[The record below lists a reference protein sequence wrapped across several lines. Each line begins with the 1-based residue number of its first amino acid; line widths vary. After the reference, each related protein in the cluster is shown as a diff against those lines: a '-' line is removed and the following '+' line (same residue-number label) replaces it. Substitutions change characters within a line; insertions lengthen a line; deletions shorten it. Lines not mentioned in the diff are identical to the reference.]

1 MNINKELTNKFYESY
16 NPCNCGDCRFFIKN
30 IENNQANIFKYLKS
44 FNINPLKP
52 YELVSIFNEKDRM
65 IEYLD
70 CVYVVFG
77 TIDNAIETTIDGIKI
92 TSCNKERYP
101 LLKTNDEYFL
111 ITFGPVYMN
120 YSYTLNR
127 HLTLDDKIQI
137 IKKAID
143 DVDPMKLLAIDCPK
157 DEYIN
162 EATIIAKKMKN
173 NELTVKCL
181 KEVFKKQFNESITLK
196 ECIAIA
202 SKVNIYLYGT
212 DYFKNIEEN
221 EIFKDKITI
230 NDNEIILKIHDN
242 FIVNYNDYN
251 IYINNKLYSKVK
263 EKEIFD
269 YFYDFLMNDEIIYIQ
284 YESLKLK
291 TKCFKM
297 INKSNYSYKKLKGK
311 NIELIFDNKKLIYSK
326 KINKDEIIKIM
337 FNEPTIEQ
345 SEKIFYSLDKTQR
358 LVVFK
363 NNAKSYSYYIEK
375 LIILDKYEAYFLKK
389 NAYWE
394 PQYVCTS
401 FYENIND
408 LLKDINALI
417 QGWTEK

>member
-52 YELVSIFNEKDRM
+52 YELVSIFNGKDKM

-77 TIDNAIETTIDGIKI
+77 TIDNEIETTIDGIKI

-143 DVDPMKLLAIDCPK
+143 EVDPMKLLAIDCSK
-157 DEYIN
+157 DEYI
-162 EATIIAKKMKN
+162 
-173 NELTVKCL
+173 
-181 KEVFKKQFNESITLK
+181 
-196 ECIAIA
+196 
-202 SKVNIYLYGT
+202 
-212 DYFKNIEEN
+212 
-221 EIFKDKITI
+221 
-230 NDNEIILKIHDN
+230 
-242 FIVNYNDYN
+242 
-251 IYINNKLYSKVK
+251 
-263 EKEIFD
+263 
-269 YFYDFLMNDEIIYIQ
+269 
-284 YESLKLK
+284 
-291 TKCFKM
+291 
-297 INKSNYSYKKLKGK
+297 
-311 NIELIFDNKKLIYSK
+311 
-326 KINKDEIIKIM
+326 
-337 FNEPTIEQ
+337 NEPTIEQ
-345 SEKIFYSLDKTQR
+345 SEKLFYSLDKTQR
-358 LVVFK
+358 LIIFK
-363 NNAKSYSYYIEK
+363 NKAESYSYYIEK

-394 PQYVCTS
+394 PHYVCTS

-408 LLKDINALI
+408 LLKDINTLI

>member
-16 NPCNCGDCRFFIKN
+16 NPCNCVDCRFFIKN

-52 YELVSIFNEKDRM
+52 YELVSILNEKDKM

-143 DVDPMKLLAIDCPK
+143 EVDPMKLLAIDCPK
-157 DEYIN
+157 NEYIN
-162 EATIIAKKMKN
+162 EATIIAKKMNN
-173 NELTVKCL
+173 NELIVKCL
-181 KEVFKKQFNESITLK
+181 KEVFKKQFNESISLK

-230 NDNEIILKIHDN
+230 NDNEIILKIHN
-242 FIVNYNDYN
+242 SFIASYNGYN
-251 IYINNKLYSKVK
+251 IYINDKFYSKVK

-291 TKCFKM
+291 TKYFKR
-297 INKSNYSYKKLKGK
+297 INRTNYSYKKLKGE
-311 NIELIFDNKKLIYSK
+311 NIELIFDNKKLMYSK
-326 KINKDEIIKIM
+326 KINKAEIIKIM

-345 SEKIFYSLDKTQR
+345 YEKLFYSLDKTQR
-358 LVVFK
+358 LIIFK
-363 NNAKSYSYYIEK
+363 NKAESYSYYIEK
-375 LIILDKYEAYFLKK
+375 LIILDKYEAYFLQK

>member
-44 FNINPLKP
+44 FYINPLKP
-52 YELVSIFNEKDRM
+52 YELVSILNEKDRM

-101 LLKTNDEYFL
+101 LLKTNYEYFL

-137 IKKAID
+137 IKKAIGE
-143 DVDPMKLLAIDCPK
+143 VDPMKLLAIDCPK
-157 DEYIN
+157 NEYIN

-181 KEVFKKQFNESITLK
+181 KEVFKKQFNESISLK

-202 SKVNIYLYGT
+202 SKVNIYLCGT
-212 DYFKNIEEN
+212 DYYKNIEEN
-221 EIFKDKITI
+221 EIFKDKITT

-242 FIVNYNDYN
+242 FIVSYNGYN

-263 EKEIFD
+263 EQEIFEC
-269 YFYDFLMNDEIIYIQ
+269 FYDFLMNDEIIYIQ

-345 SEKIFYSLDKTQR
+345 YEKLFYSLDKTQR
-358 LVVFK
+358 LIIFK
-363 NNAKSYSYYIEK
+363 NKAESYSYYIEK
-375 LIILDKYEAYFLKK
+375 LIILDKYEAYFLQK